1 MESRLE
7 KIKSLK
13 VSELGKACGEI
24 REEIID
30 AVSKNGGHLASNLGV
45 VEASVALHYV
55 FDSPKDKIIFDVGHQ
70 CYAHK
75 IITGR
80 EKELSTLR
88 RLGGL
93 SGFTSRQES
102 VHDIFNEGH
111 SGASISAALGI
122 AEANRLKGDDSYTI
136 AVIGDGSVTN
146 GMVYEA
152 LNNCNNNQLRLII
165 VINDNE
171 MSISKNVGGMHKH
184 FSKIRTSKKYF
195 GFKHGVEKGLVV
207 IPLIGKPLARFVR
220 WIKNGFKRI
229 FVKKNI
235 FEDLGLR
242 YIGPVDGNNVAKM
255 VAVLTEAKRKRGPV
269 VVHMTTKKGYG
280 YGPAQKNPELYHA
293 TGPFDKKK
301 GKSPSEEESFSSVMG
316 KHLCQLGKKDEK
328 ICAVTA
334 AMGEG
339 TGLCYFQREL
349 PKRFFD
355 VGIAEEH
362 AITFSAGLSQSGMKP
377 VVSLYSTFAQ
387 RVYDQVLHD
396 VAIQRLPFTLLLDRA
411 GLVPQDGITHQGIF
425 DVSIF
430 SSIPDIRIYSP
441 EKYEELRWCL
451 DTAIEDNYLDVIRYP
466 KGKELCYEPALNMVR
481 DNEDLFEYSENID
494 TCKGVI
500 ITYGRVTKVA
510 SDTIK
515 ALKEQNIGLIKL
527 IRICPINLE
536 KIKELTKNASWAYL
550 LEESFEN
557 GCVMEKIG
565 CGLEN
570 KKIKLHAVK
579 GFMEHGTTEELYN
592 LCGFNVEAI
601 TKNIKNL

>member
-7 KIKSLK
+7 DLKSKK
-13 VSELGKACGEI
+13 VSELGAVCGEI
-24 REEIID
+24 RGQIID
-30 AVSKNGGHLASNLGV
+30 AVSKNGGHLASNLGII
-45 VEASVALHYV
+45 EATVALHYV
-55 FDSPKDKIIFDVGHQ
+55 FNSPKDKIIFDVGHQ

-75 IITGR
+75 ILTGR
-80 EKELSTLR
+80 DKELSTLR
-88 RLGGL
+88 QLGGL

-102 VHDIFNEGH
+102 RHDVFYEGH

-122 AEANRLKGDDSYTI
+122 AEANRIKGDDSYTV

-152 LNNCNNNQLRLII
+152 LNNCNNKQLRLII
-165 VINDNE
+165 LINDNE
-171 MSISKNVGGMHKH
+171 MSISKNVGGMHNH

-195 GFKHGVEKGLVV
+195 GFKRGVEKGLVV

-220 WIKNGFKRI
+220 WLKNGFKRI

-235 FEDLGLR
+235 FEDLGLS
-242 YIGPVDGNNVAKM
+242 YIGPADGNNVAKV
-255 VAVLTEAKRKRGPV
+255 VALLNEAKRKRGPV
-269 VVHMTTKKGYG
+269 VVHVTTKKGFG
-280 YGPAQKNPELYHA
+280 YAPAQKNPELYHA

-301 GKSPSEEESFSSVMG
+301 GKMPTSEESFSTVMG
-316 KHLCQLGKKDEK
+316 KHLATLAKKDDK
-328 ICAVTA
+328 ICAITA

-339 TGLCYFQREL
+339 TGLCHFEKEH

-451 DTAIEDNYLDVIRYP
+451 DTAIEDNYLDIIRYP
-466 KGKELCYEPALNMVR
+466 KGTELCYEPALNMVR

-494 TCKGVI
+494 TCNGVI

-510 SDTIK
+510 SDAIK
-515 ALKEQNIGLIKL
+515 ALEGQNIGLIKL

-536 KIKELTKNASWAYL
+536 KIKELTRNAGWVYL